1 MVKTVAVICRAN
13 QVRSRV
19 AEAVLLQDYPDMV
32 VKSFGTSVADFA
44 NVDQSFVGL
53 MSHWG
58 LDLSHHK
65 PRSVDSELEFIVSAD
80 LVVAVDDRV
89 LAQIGRLNKRTVN
102 LLDYAIDLQHS
113 PVDPAGMAKDTFLQN
128 VAKIIHCTRRL
139 SDTFEPTIPQ
149 SNRIILLVP
158 KSEEFHFLQE
168 PDSFYVNASF
178 IKPNY
183 DFKQHAQLCS
193 FEESRIADRSIL
205 SLVNP
210 ESRHYEARF
219 EFNAPEKVLNS
230 PAWKEF
236 IRKVSSFGPTY
247 VITEP
252 LMAGGIDHWK
262 PYLATY
268 LADEVRYL

>member
-19 AEAVLLQDYPDMV
+19 AEAVLRQDYPDMV
-32 VKSFGTSVADFA
+32 VKSFGTSVEEFA
-44 NVDQSFVGL
+44 SVDHSFIRL

-58 LDLSHHK
+58 FALSHHN
-65 PRSVDSELEFIVSAD
+65 PRSIDSELEFIMSAD

-89 LAQIGRLNKRTVN
+89 LAQIGRLNKRTIN

-113 PVDPAGMAKDTFLQN
+113 PVDPAGMARDSFLQN
-128 VAKIIHCTRRL
+128 VAKTIHCARRL

-149 SNRIILLVP
+149 SNRIVLLVP

-183 DFKQHAQLCS
+183 DFEQHAQLCS

-205 SLVNP
+205 SFVNP
-210 ESRHYEARF
+210 ESRLYEARF
-219 EFNAPEKVLNS
+219 EFNAPEKALNS
-230 PAWKEF
+230 SAWKDF
-236 IRKVSSFGPTY
+236 IRKVSSFGLTY

-252 LMAGGIDHWK
+252 LLAGGINHWK

-268 LADEVRYL
+268 LADEVKYL